1 MAEEKEAEAIKNI
14 VTVEDSGP
22 CKKKIIVEI
31 PEEKIKDALA
41 EQFDELKRDVVLPG
55 FRKGR
60 APMRLLEKRFGSD
73 VSDQVK
79 LKLLADASD
88 AAIKDN
94 EIDVLGDPDIDHEK
108 IELPESGNLKFEFE
122 AEVRPDFD
130 LPEIEGIAVD
140 KSKVE
145 ITDKDVAE
153 ELENLQRRMGVWEP
167 REGKAV
173 EDGDQIVAD
182 VLVKTEGV
190 DEIDKKD
197 NIEFAVRE
205 NGFVAGVP
213 VEDLPKV
220 LKGAKHGDS
229 RTASVDI
236 PATFHNEEL
245 RGKKVELEITV
256 KDVKELA
263 PAELDEDFFKRFGVD
278 DQDDLNDK
286 IREAHEQQADQQ
298 VRQLMADQIYEYL
311 LKKTKFDLPA
321 SIVADQSQRII
332 QRQYSNLLMRGLKPE
347 QLEEEMKS
355 LQANSVDQAKE
366 QMKLFFIMDKIA
378 EKLGI
383 EVSPEEI
390 NGHIAQV
397 AAQKGKRPEKMREEL
412 ARDGSLAQFTLQVR
426 EQKCVE
432 KLLESAKITEVAAD
446 KPKKKTAKK
455 KTAKKKTATKKD
467 AEKKPAAKKK
477 TAKKKTT
484 KKKE

>member
-1 MAEEKEAEAIKNI
+1 MAEEKEAEEIKNI
-14 VTVEDSGP
+14 VTIEDSGP
-22 CKKKIIVEI
+22 CKKKVIVEI
-31 PEEKIKDALA
+31 PEEKIKEALA
-41 EQFDELKRDVVLPG
+41 EQFNELKRDSVLPG

-73 VSDQVK
+73 VGEQVK
-79 LKLLADASD
+79 LKLLADSSD
-88 AAIKDN
+88 AALKDN
-94 EIDVLGDPDIDHEK
+94 EIDVLGDPDIDHEN
-108 IELPESGNLKFEFE
+108 IELPESGPMKYEFE
-122 AEVRPDFD
+122 AEVRPDFE
-130 LPEIEGIAVD
+130 LPETDGIPID
-140 KSKVE
+140 KTNVE
-145 ITDKDVAE
+145 ISDEDIAE

-190 DEIDKKD
+190 DDVDKKD

-220 LKGAKHGDS
+220 LVGAKHGDS
-229 RTASVDI
+229 KTATVDI
-236 PATFHNEEL
+236 PATFYNEEL

-263 PAELDEDFFKRFGVD
+263 LAELDEDFFKRFDVD
-278 DQDDLNDK
+278 DLDDLKDK

-298 VRQLMADQIYEYL
+298 GRQLMADQIYEYL
-311 LKKTKFDLPA
+311 LKATDFDLPA
-321 SIVADQSQRII
+321 SIIADQSQRII

-347 QLEEEMKS
+347 QLEEEMKAM
-355 LQANSVDQAKE
+355 QANSEEQARE

-378 EKLGI
+378 EKLGV
-383 EVSPEEI
+383 EVGPEEI

-446 KPKKKTAKK
+446 KAKKKTTKKKTAKK
-455 KTAKKKTATKKD
+455 KTAKKDDT
-467 AEKKPAAKKK
+467 EKKPAAKKK
-477 TAKKKTT
+477 VAKKKTT

>member
-1 MAEEKEAEAIKNI
+1 MAEEKETAEIKNI
-14 VTVEDSGP
+14 VTVKDSGP
-22 CKKKIIVEI
+22 CKKKITVEV

-41 EQFDELKRDVVLPG
+41 EQFNELKRDTVLPG

-60 APMRLLEKRFGSD
+60 APMRLLEKRFGTD
-73 VSDQVK
+73 VGQQVK

-94 EIDVLGDPDIDHEK
+94 EIDVLGDPDIDHEN
-108 IELPESGNLKFEFE
+108 IELPEAGALKFEFE

-130 LPEIEGIAVD
+130 LPNTDAIAVD
-140 KSKVE
+140 KPKIEV
-145 ITDKDVAE
+145 TDEQVDE
-153 ELENLQRRMGVWEP
+153 ELQNLQRRMGIWEP

-173 EDGDQIVAD
+173 AEGDQVVAD
-182 VLVKTEGV
+182 ALIKTEGV
-190 DEIDKKD
+190 DEIDKHD
-197 NIEFAVRE
+197 NIEFSVSE
-205 NGFVAGVP
+205 NAFVAGIP

-229 RTASVDI
+229 KTAKVDV
-236 PATFHNEEL
+236 PKTFYNEQF
-245 RGKKVELEITV
+245 RGKKVEVEITV
-256 KDVKELA
+256 KDVKELV

-278 DQDDLNDK
+278 DKDDLTDK
-286 IREAHEQQADQQ
+286 IRETHEQQADQQ
-298 VRQLMADQIYEYL
+298 SRQRMGDQIYEYL
-311 LKKTKFDLPA
+311 LANTSFDLPE
-321 SIVADQSQRII
+321 SIIADQSQRIM
-332 QRQYSNLLMRGLKPE
+332 QRQYSNMLMKGLKPE
-347 QLEEEMKS
+347 QITEEMQA
-355 LQANSVDQAKE
+355 LQANSEEQAKE

-432 KLLESAKITEVAAD
+432 KLLESAKITEVAGD
-446 KPKKKTAKK
+446 KPKKKTAKKKAAKKKTAKK
-455 KTAKKKTATKKD
+455 KTAKK
-467 AEKKPAAKKK
+467 AKKEEK
-477 TAKKKTT
+477 
-484 KKKE
+484 